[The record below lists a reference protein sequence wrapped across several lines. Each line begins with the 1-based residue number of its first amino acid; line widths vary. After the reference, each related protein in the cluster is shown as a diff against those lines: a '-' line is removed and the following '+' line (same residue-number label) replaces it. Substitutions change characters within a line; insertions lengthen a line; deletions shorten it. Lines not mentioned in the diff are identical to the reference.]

1 MLVNRACAVLSR
13 KFAARVVCCSE
24 ASLRVHRELSYAPEK
39 LEVIPNGFDLNQ
51 VKPDPTARVS
61 VRQELGIPPD
71 TPLIGIAARF
81 HPLKDHHNFIQAA
94 ARLHKKIPGVHL
106 LLCGLGITWQ
116 NPQLAGWI
124 RAAGIRDSFHLLPLP
139 RYITPLSPP
148 IHLPTP
154 SSRLQT
160 FPPP

>member
-13 KFAARVVCCSE
+13 KLAARVVCCSE

-71 TPLIGIAARF
+71 TLLIGIAARF
-81 HPLKDHHNFIQAA
+81 HRSEEHTSELQSHLNLVC
-94 ARLHKKIPGVHL
+94 RL
-106 LLCGLGITWQ
+106 LLEKKKTK
-116 NPQLAGWI
+116 N
-124 RAAGIRDSFHLLPLP
+124 S
-139 RYITPLSPP
+139 
-148 IHLPTP
+148 
-154 SSRLQT
+154 
-160 FPPP
+160 